1 MIATIAVIAG
11 ICLLCYVYR
20 IIKGDGGMAVAP
32 VSSPVEEGEQRRIS
46 IRPSETEREEEK
58 KLTLEVVSQWW
69 TKDQNRK
76 KTLKELSKIWRS
88 STVEGT
94 LEIPDKPLF
103 LHREIREF
111 YKDCVEEKPF
121 FVGKVLNA
129 TVELLQLLDVKG
141 KCPSVVNKNKSEP
154 EKGFSAEV
162 YRALKKIPLY
172 EHSVNVAREIITLI
186 PEGSPMVPK
195 AVIAALAHDIGK
207 LPQYHEKM
215 YVTGDHAFIGVTV
228 LNRIVGFMELHYAQE
243 IIEAV
248 KSHHRNPEEQLGQ
261 ILKTADQAS
270 RRKEMEEFTLDGT
283 DVEGESSLA
292 GESVGGETP
301 ADGHRKAAGAG
312 GGEKKKKSSKGTDSD
327 DNDSEKG
334 PVKDKGSVLM
344 GGDESSPS
352 AADLFG
358 AGIAPKPEKVDLM
371 GDGITTARTTHPNFK
386 KVKLPWFDEEVFVRE
401 IDRLI
406 NASFGNRWQAISMPD
421 GTIYVRP
428 EALFNI
434 AEKLSKGDTMVQV
447 ARTDDQAKKNIIYTL
462 VSHLREKMNGVRTD
476 LVDQRYYSSQFIL
489 VLEKKEVD
497 AVLVPLKCELFNAPV
512 SSYEARKALLHRGV
526 KEIRLKKGE

>member
-1 MIATIAVIAG
+1 MIPTIAVIAG

-20 IIKGDGGMAVAP
+20 IIKGDGGLAVAAP
-32 VSSPVEEGEQRRIS
+32 TQVEDGEQKRIS
-46 IRPSETEREEEK
+46 IRPSEAEREEEK

-103 LHREIREF
+103 LRREIREF
-111 YKDCVEEKPF
+111 YKDCVDEKPF

-172 EHSVNVAREIITLI
+172 EHSVNVAREIITLV
-186 PEGSPMVPK
+186 PAGSPMVPK

-228 LNRIVGFMELHYAQE
+228 LNRIVGFMELHYAGE

-261 ILKTADQAS
+261 LLKSADQTS
-270 RRKEMEEFTLDGT
+270 RRKEMEEFTLDAS
-283 DVEGESSLA
+283 DA
-292 GESVGGETP
+292 GEITSQSGETEE
-301 ADGHRKAAGAG
+301 GRGATENQKEVTASEVG
-312 GGEKKKKSSKGTDSD
+312 KKKKGKKEQED
-327 DNDSEKG
+327 DNNDSEKG
-334 PVKDKGSVLM
+334 PIKDKGSILM
-344 GGDESSPS
+344 GGDDSAPT

-358 AGIAPKPEKVDLM
+358 AGAAPKPEKVDLI
-371 GDGITTARTTHPNFK
+371 GDGVSTVRSANPNFK

-428 EALFNI
+428 DAIFNI

-476 LVDQRYYSSQFIL
+476 LVDQRYYSSQFVL
-489 VLEKKEVD
+489 VLEKKEVP